1 MPVRNEVFDF
11 LDQLRKSGTI
21 NMMEAPTH
29 LEAKFAFTP
38 EEAKMNFFQWTQ
50 HLQRDADAKK
60 EHEVASSWT
69 GEEDAKAS

>member
-11 LDQLRKSGTI
+11 LDQLRKNGTI
-21 NMMEAPTH
+21 NMMEAPRH

-60 EHEVASSWT
+60 EAEVNSTWTNQESSEAS
-69 GEEDAKAS
+69 